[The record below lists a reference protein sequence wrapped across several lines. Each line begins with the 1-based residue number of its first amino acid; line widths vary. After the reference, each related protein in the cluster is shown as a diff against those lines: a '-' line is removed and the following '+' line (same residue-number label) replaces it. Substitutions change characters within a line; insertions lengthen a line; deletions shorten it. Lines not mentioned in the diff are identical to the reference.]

1 MQGPENK
8 HEVISFAKPPTQQS
22 IQSKLLEMAPND
34 NPNAL
39 SESAKLL
46 ELDAIQTFMNSD
58 GALEILLA
66 RLKQSLNTGDEISK
80 YVKRKA
86 VIEDEHYGLLKKYSS
101 SLRASM
107 KASKT
112 LKADNFA
119 RKFDSIV
126 EFDEKLYSV
135 GNSYVTAL
143 NVMYDELVSLMNTVS
158 KSRKLIKEECKRKE
172 KECSD
177 AILLAE
183 KARQKYYHLCD
194 DLEKIRSSDPN
205 KKSFLKNKT
214 AEQQEDELQRKVD
227 SADLD
232 YKMKVSHSRKIKDEI
247 LMIHR
252 PMHSKKLKNL
262 ILELDIAMNV
272 QLQKFATWSE
282 NLVMNSGVLIAP
294 LQSEKLSMKALAAD
308 IDNELDLY
316 NFLSANLRIS
326 TNKALVT
333 VDYIAHPSF
342 SKAPQQS
349 KPFFNN
355 GPAAQS
361 NNSNTHNSTTNNQG
375 NTGNNDNLK
384 LSPELFATQ
393 SNSSFNDQ
401 HAHATSYSYSSLDP
415 ASEELKGPRSLN
427 PANPNAQPTF
437 GVSIENVIQFAGID
451 NVPLVVKRCIDVI
464 ENYGL
469 DIEGVYRTS
478 ANKTAVQSLKE
489 SIDSN
494 FANYLLIGNN
504 IDPENV
510 LDADIYCTASLLK
523 LYFTSLPE
531 PLLTA
536 EYYQSFIET
545 VKSTNELNIAKKLH
559 HLVYN
564 LPDGAYFTLRALIFH
579 LNRVAANE
587 STNRMSAKSLSI
599 IWGPAILC
607 DQSMSPQDLS
617 YKSKVVEELMLIANE
632 IFETD

>member
-1 MQGPENK
+1 MSPNESSSS
-8 HEVISFAKPPTQQS
+8 VSDST
-22 IQSKLLEMAPND
+22 KLLE
-34 NPNAL
+34 
-39 SESAKLL
+39 S
-46 ELDAIQTFMNSD
+46 DAIQSFMNSD
-58 GALEILLA
+58 GALEVLLT

-86 VIEDEHYGLLKKYSS
+86 MIEDEHYSSLKKHSS
-101 SLRASM
+101 SLRTGM

-112 LKADNFA
+112 IKSDNFA
-119 RKFDSIV
+119 KKFDSIV

-143 NVMYDELVSLMNTVS
+143 NIMHDELVSLINTVS
-158 KSRKLIKEECKRKE
+158 RSRKSIKEECKRKE

-183 KARQKYYHLCD
+183 KAKQKYHHLCD
-194 DLEKIRSSDPN
+194 DLEKVRTSDPN

-227 SADLD
+227 AADSD
-232 YKMKVSHSRKIKDEI
+232 YKSKVSHSRKIKDEI

-262 ILELDIAMNV
+262 ILEIDIAMNV

-282 NLVMNSGVLIAP
+282 TLVMNTGVLIAP
-294 LQSEKLSMKALAAD
+294 LQNEKSSMKALAYD

-316 NFLSANLRIS
+316 NYLLAHSKPM
-326 TNKALVT
+326 TNRALVP
-333 VDYIAHPSF
+333 VDYVAHPSI
-342 SKAPQQS
+342 SKSAPPA
-349 KPFFNN
+349 KPFFSTNAQKTNAATPAPISTGKPPQPETSKATPDSLPSASNAQFSGQN
-355 GPAAQS
+355 GNPA
-361 NNSNTHNSTTNNQG
+361 
-375 NTGNNDNLK
+375 
-384 LSPELFATQ
+384 
-393 SNSSFNDQ
+393 
-401 HAHATSYSYSSLDP
+401 YSYSSLDP
-415 ASEELKGPRSLN
+415 ANVTEELKGPRSLSLVN
-427 PANPNAQPTF
+427 PYSQPTF
-437 GVSIENVIQFAGID
+437 GVSIEDVIQFAGID

-478 ANKTAVQSLKE
+478 GNKTTVQSLKE

-510 LDADIYCTASLLK
+510 MDADIYCTASLLK
-523 LYFTSLPE
+523 LYFTCLPE

-536 EYYQSFIET
+536 EYYQSFIDT

-564 LPDGAYFTLRALIFH
+564 LPDGSYFTLRALIFH
-579 LNRVAANE
+579 LNKVAANE
-587 STNRMSAKSLSI
+587 SYNRMSAKSLSI

-607 DQSMSPQDLS
+607 DQLMSPQDMS
-617 YKSKVVEELMLIANE
+617 YKSKVVEELMLIADE

>member
-1 MQGPENK
+1 MSAKEN
-8 HEVISFAKPPTQQS
+8 SSASDSSQLLTQDS
-22 IQSKLLEMAPND
+22 IQA
-34 NPNAL
+34 
-39 SESAKLL
+39 
-46 ELDAIQTFMNSD
+46 FMNTD
-58 GALEILLA
+58 GALEVLLT

-86 VIEDEHYGLLKKYSS
+86 MIEDEHYGSLKKYSAN
-101 SLRASM
+101 LRTNM
-107 KASKT
+107 KASKSIKNDT
-112 LKADNFA
+112 FS
-119 RKFDSIV
+119 RRFDSIV

-135 GNSYVTAL
+135 GSSYVAAL
-143 NVMYDELVSLMNTVS
+143 NVMHDELVSLMNTVS
-158 KSRKLIKEECKRKE
+158 RTRKTIKDECKRKE

-194 DLEKIRSSDPN
+194 DLEKLKTSDPN

-227 SADLD
+227 AADQD
-232 YKMKVSHSRKIKDEI
+232 YKSKVSHCRKIKDEI

-252 PMHSKKLKNL
+252 PTHTKKLKNL

-282 NLVMNSGVLIAP
+282 TLVMNSGVMIAP
-294 LQSEKLSMKALAAD
+294 LQNEKSSMKSLAAD

-316 NFLSANLRIS
+316 NYLVANSKSS
-326 TNKALVT
+326 TNKSLVP

-342 SKAPQQS
+342 AKGPQPA
-349 KPFFNN
+349 KPFFNS
-355 GPAAQS
+355 GSASKSA
-361 NNSNTHNSTTNNQG
+361 NTPDTPSG
-375 NTGNNDNLK
+375 NTVKYPSMESSKQGSDLLTSSSTAPYTDAAGNP
-384 LSPELFATQ
+384 S
-393 SNSSFNDQ
+393 
-401 HAHATSYSYSSLDP
+401 SYSYNSLDP
-415 ASEELKGPRSLN
+415 ATDELKGPRSLN
-427 PANPNAQPTF
+427 SVNPYSQPTF
-437 GVSIENVIQFAGID
+437 GASIEDVIQFAGID
-451 NVPLVVKRCIDVI
+451 NVPLVVKRCIDVV

-478 ANKTAVQSLKE
+478 GNKTTVQSLKE

-523 LYFTSLPE
+523 LYFTCLPE

-536 EYYQSFIET
+536 DYYQSFIDT
-545 VKSTNELNIAKKLH
+545 VKSNNELNIAKKLH

-564 LPDGAYFTLRALIFH
+564 LPDGAYFTLRSLIFH

-587 STNRMSAKSLSI
+587 SANRMSTKSLSI
-599 IWGPAILC
+599 IWGPVILC
-607 DQSMSPQDLS
+607 DQLMSPQDLS

>member
-1 MQGPENK
+1 M
-8 HEVISFAKPPTQQS
+8 
-22 IQSKLLEMAPND
+22 KLV
-34 NPNAL
+34 
-39 SESAKLL
+39 SHSAKLL
-46 ELDAIQTFMNSD
+46 ELEAIQSFMNSD
-58 GALEILLA
+58 GALEVLLT
-66 RLKQSLNTGDEISK
+66 RLKESLNTGDEISK

-86 VIEDEHYGLLKKYSS
+86 MIEDEHYGLLKKYSS
-101 SLRASM
+101 NLRSNM
-107 KASKT
+107 KASRLMKT
-112 LKADNFA
+112 DNFA
-119 RKFDSIV
+119 KKFDSIV
-126 EFDEKLYSV
+126 EFDEKLYNV
-135 GNSYVTAL
+135 GSSYVTAL
-143 NVMYDELVSLMNTVS
+143 NVMHDELVSLMNTVS

-177 AILLAE
+177 AILLAD
-183 KARQKYYHLCD
+183 KAKQKYYHLCD
-194 DLEKIRSSDPN
+194 DLEKLKTSDPN

-232 YKMKVSHSRKIKDEI
+232 YKLKVSHSRKIKDEI

-262 ILELDIAMNV
+262 ILELDIAMSV

-294 LQSEKLSMKALAAD
+294 LQSDKLSMKALASD

-316 NFLSANLRIS
+316 NYLRANMRSS
-326 TNKALVT
+326 TNKSLVP

-342 SKAPQQS
+342 SKITQPV
-349 KPFFNN
+349 KPFFNSSANKSTNIN
-355 GPAAQS
+355 GPNTIFAPESEIQQS
-361 NNSNTHNSTTNNQG
+361 GSSKQVPELASNTSSPPFSDQSG
-375 NTGNNDNLK
+375 N
-384 LSPELFATQ
+384 P
-393 SNSSFNDQ
+393 
-401 HAHATSYSYSSLDP
+401 AHAYNSLDP
-415 ASEELKGPRSLN
+415 ASEELKGPRLLSLIKVS
-427 PANPNAQPTF
+427 AQPTF
-437 GVSIENVIQFAGID
+437 SVSIEEVIQFAGID
-451 NVPLVVKRCIDVI
+451 NVPLIVKRCIDVI

-469 DIEGVYRTS
+469 NIEGLYRTS
-478 ANKTAVQSLKE
+478 GNKTTVQSLKE

-504 IDPENV
+504 LDPENV

-523 LYFTSLPE
+523 LYFTCLPE

-536 EYYQSFIET
+536 EYYQAFIDT
-545 VKSTNELNIAKKLH
+545 VKSNNELNIAKKLH

-579 LNRVAANE
+579 LNKVAANE

-607 DQSMSPQDLS
+607 DQLMSPQDLS